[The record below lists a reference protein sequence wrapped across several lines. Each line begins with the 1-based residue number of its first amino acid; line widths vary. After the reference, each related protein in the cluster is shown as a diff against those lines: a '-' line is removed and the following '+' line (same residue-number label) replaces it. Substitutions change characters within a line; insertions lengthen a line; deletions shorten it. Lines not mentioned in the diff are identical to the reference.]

1 MRRII
6 QFILLKPILWSS
18 RKFASSPDRQRIF
31 GALSA
36 LFRSIRKNPGKKGV
50 ILDLKKDT
58 RIIVLSD
65 QHRGAKNGADDFMKA
80 EASYLKALD
89 HYFQNRFLFI
99 SLGDSEELWEN
110 TLINVKKHNSLTFE
124 SEKRFILQDRLFKVF
139 GNHDLY
145 WDNSPLATQ
154 SLKSIYDKKLKVFE
168 GIVIE
173 KDGSVSSRRSAVGN
187 RQSPVGSQQSAVDS
201 SQTKENISSTKPKD
215 LSTDE
220 LPTGDCRLTIFLT
233 HGHQGDASSDGNWFS
248 KFFVANVWAPL
259 QSYLRINPNTPAYD
273 EDIKTLHNLIMYE
286 WSAKYKNLVL
296 ITGHTHQPVFE
307 SLTHPERLYRKL
319 GEALKAND
327 KEEADRVEQ
336 EIKRRG
342 RNYKTT
348 PAQFLSVKPSYF
360 NSGCCCF
367 RDGDITGI
375 EITYEKILLVKW
387 SATKGREVL
396 EEMALDK
403 LQDLIK

>member
-1 MRRII
+1 MLPLGKTYFFDLVIINDRRII
-6 QFILLKPILWSS
+6 
-18 RKFASSPDRQRIF
+18 
-31 GALSA
+31 
-36 LFRSIRKNPGKKGV
+36 
-50 ILDLKKDT
+50 
-58 RIIVLSD
+58 
-65 QHRGAKNGADDFMKA
+65 
-80 EASYLKALD
+80 
-89 HYFQNRFLFI
+89 
-99 SLGDSEELWEN
+99 
-110 TLINVKKHNSLTFE
+110 
-124 SEKRFILQDRLFKVF
+124 RLFYF
-139 GNHDLY
+139 
-145 WDNSPLATQ
+145 
-154 SLKSIYDKKLKVFE
+154 SLIFLLRLIIKIKTDKKENKSCNSNNHFQANIAFYKIY
-168 GIVIE
+168 IVIE